1 MSCDKFDA
9 CLFCQRYKDVLGSAD
24 YSLIV
29 ESYCKG
35 ALLSR
40 CARLVYE
47 KTNGEKPPVNMS
59 PTGDFMR
66 L

>member
-1 MSCDKFDA
+1 MSCYKFDS
-9 CLFCQRYKDVLGSAD
+9 CLFFQKYKDALDSAD

-35 ALLSR
+35 ALMSR
-40 CARLVYE
+40 CERLVYE
-47 KTNGEKPPVNMS
+47 KINGEKPPVNMS
-59 PTGDFMR
+59 PTGVFMH